1 MTQQLEKAPI
11 STMPATAP
19 KTKKKE
25 LTRKRDKLSQKA
37 IVTKATEL
45 FARSGFGSTSLDDI
59 ALAMGVTKGALY
71 YHVKNKEEILRLI
84 YLTVLSASEEPL
96 QRIVEASVSPVKKLR
111 LAVEHQTA
119 VAADR
124 SPALQVF
131 YREQAHLTGP
141 FAREIT
147 QRMHAYEHYFEQV
160 IEEGMAAGVF
170 RADIDPKI
178 AVYGLLAMCN
188 SLSQWYKPSGKYSP
202 NQIAEHFVKMLETG
216 LETPQATVES

>member
-11 STMPATAP
+11 SRMPATPP

-25 LTRKRDKLSQKA
+25 TIRKRDKLSQKA
-37 IVTKATEL
+37 IVSKATEL
-45 FARSGFGSTSLDDI
+45 FARAGFGSTSLDDI

-119 VAADR
+119 IAADR

-147 QRMHAYEHYFEQV
+147 QRMHAYEHYFEQI
-160 IEEGMAAGVF
+160 IEEGRAAGVF
-170 RADIDPKI
+170 RADIDSKI

-202 NQIAEHFVKMLETG
+202 NQIAEHFVKMLGTG
-216 LETPQATVES
+216 LEALPAVPEG